1 MTTAFKTLTVAA
13 LAASLGLAGCA
24 DGSGTSGSASASA
37 SAQAGETGSHA
48 SSSPAATPAP
58 DASADHNDADVV
70 FAQMMI
76 PHHAQA
82 VEMSDIILSKPDV
95 PADVAALAA
104 TIKAAQVPEIE
115 TMTGWL
121 DAWNQPTE
129 PADGH
134 SGHGKDGHGTDGHG
148 MDGHGMSGMVDEE
161 GLDQLKAAPG
171 VEASRLFLE
180 QMIGHHEGAVDMAKQ
195 ELSAG
200 KHAGAIQLAR
210 DIITAQEA
218 EIAEM
223 KQLLTTL

>member
-1 MTTAFKTLTVAA
+1 MITAFKTLTVAA

-37 SAQAGETGSHA
+37 QAGETGGHA

>member
-37 SAQAGETGSHA
+37 QAGETGGHA

-148 MDGHGMSGMVDEE
+148 MSGKVDEE

>member
-104 TIKAAQVPEIE
+104 TIKAAQAPEIE

-148 MDGHGMSGMVDEE
+148 TDGHGMSGMVDEE

>member
-104 TIKAAQVPEIE
+104 TIKAAQAPEIE

-134 SGHGKDGHGTDGHG
+134 SGHGKDGHGT
-148 MDGHGMSGMVDEE
+148 DGHGMSGMVDEE

>member
-37 SAQAGETGSHA
+37 QAGETGGHA

-104 TIKAAQVPEIE
+104 TIKAAQAPEIE

-134 SGHGKDGHGTDGHG
+134 SGHGKDGHGT
-148 MDGHGMSGMVDEE
+148 DGHGMSGMVDEE

>member
-1 MTTAFKTLTVAA
+1 MITAFKTLTVAA

-104 TIKAAQVPEIE
+104 TIKAAQAPEIE

-148 MDGHGMSGMVDEE
+148 TDGHGMSGMVDEE

>member
-148 MDGHGMSGMVDEE
+148 MSGMVDEE

>member
-1 MTTAFKTLTVAA
+1 MNTALKTLTVAA

-37 SAQAGETGSHA
+37 QAGETGGHA

-104 TIKAAQVPEIE
+104 TIKAAQAPEIE

-134 SGHGKDGHGTDGHG
+134 SGHGKDGHGT
-148 MDGHGMSGMVDEE
+148 DGHGMSGMVDEE

>member
-1 MTTAFKTLTVAA
+1 MITAFKTLTVAA

-37 SAQAGETGSHA
+37 SAQAGETGGHA
-48 SSSPAATPAP
+48 SSSPATTPAP

-148 MDGHGMSGMVDEE
+148 MSGMVDEE

-171 VEASRLFLE
+171 AEASRLFLE

>member
-37 SAQAGETGSHA
+37 QAGETGGHA

-104 TIKAAQVPEIE
+104 TIKAAQAPEIE

-148 MDGHGMSGMVDEE
+148 MSGMVDGE

>member
-37 SAQAGETGSHA
+37 QAGETGGHA

-104 TIKAAQVPEIE
+104 TIKAAQAPEIE

-148 MDGHGMSGMVDEE
+148 MSGMVDEE
-161 GLDQLKAAPG
+161 RLDQLKAAPG

>member
-1 MTTAFKTLTVAA
+1 MITAFKTLTVAA

-37 SAQAGETGSHA
+37 QASETGGHT

-104 TIKAAQVPEIE
+104 TLKAAQVPEIE

-148 MDGHGMSGMVDEE
+148 MSGMVDEE

-171 VEASRLFLE
+171 AEASRLFLE

>member
-1 MTTAFKTLTVAA
+1 MITAFKTLTVAA

-148 MDGHGMSGMVDEE
+148 TDGHGMSGMVDEE